1 MYSGNVGMKFYLEE
15 NKPSKMAGDNIVF
28 TKDSTESTAYNMYMT
43 DPGGNVLPVQD
54 KVARQQINVLSEKT
68 HFNLIASVGYT
79 IVSQNCYIQDGR
91 TYVQAVF
98 KRTDEEVFGTGA
110 LYIASSNILPEG
122 TYACNAICFFA
133 LPMNG
138 IINDFIQISVRGK
151 NISVMNS
158 LTNLKVVSFTCVCC

>member
-1 MYSGNVGMKFYLEE
+1 MPYVKRDWDNTGNEV
-15 NKPSKMAGDNIVF
+15 
-28 TKDSTESTAYNMYMT
+28 TKDDFKRIENGIGHNDQELANIKNGDISGS
-43 DPGGNVLPVQD
+43 LQ
-54 KVARQQINVLSEKT
+54 QQINVLSEKT
-68 HFNLIASVGYT
+68 HFNLIASVDYT

-151 NISVMNS
+151 NILVANS